1 MAYNKQTWRNNELPV
16 IGQTPINADRL
27 NHMEQGILD
36 AHTGNLTTQERNKL
50 AGVEAG
56 ATVNSSDAD
65 LRNRATHTGI
75 QPMSSVDGLE
85 GALSSKA
92 NAADVMTAPE
102 RTKLTGIEAGAT
114 KNVPATDADVAA
126 GTDEVSY
133 ITPKQLKTQIDNN
146 PGPQG
151 PEGPQGPAGTG
162 VTILGSFDSPSELP
176 PTGSNGDA
184 YLVQG
189 DLYVWAGTEWDNVG
203 TIQGPEGSP
212 GDDGVGIN
220 RIDVSYVVSAAS
232 VTTAPASGWV
242 TTLPTVPK
250 GQKLWTRMVSVLT
263 NGNQTTAYTSAV
275 QGEDGSPGSAGANG
289 VGVSSITRVYNTS

>member
-92 NAADVMTAPE
+92 NAADVMTASE

-146 PGPQG
+146 PG
-151 PEGPQGPAGTG
+151 
-162 VTILGSFDSPSELP
+162 S
-176 PTGSNGDA
+176 
-184 YLVQG
+184 
-189 DLYVWAGTEWDNVG
+189 
-203 TIQGPEGSP
+203 
-212 GDDGVGIN
+212 
-220 RIDVSYVVSAAS
+220 
-232 VTTAPASGWV
+232 
-242 TTLPTVPK
+242 
-250 GQKLWTRMVSVLT
+250 
-263 NGNQTTAYTSAV
+263 
-275 QGEDGSPGSAGANG
+275 
-289 VGVSSITRVYNTS
+289 

>member
-92 NAADVMTAPE
+92 NAADVMTASE

-133 ITPKQLKTQIDNN
+133 ITPKQLKT
-146 PGPQG
+146 
-151 PEGPQGPAGTG
+151 
-162 VTILGSFDSPSELP
+162 
-176 PTGSNGDA
+176 
-184 YLVQG
+184 
-189 DLYVWAGTEWDNVG
+189 
-203 TIQGPEGSP
+203 
-212 GDDGVGIN
+212 
-220 RIDVSYVVSAAS
+220 SAA
-232 VTTAPASGWV
+232 VTAELESGASKRQAVLNVAAAVPGV
-242 TTLPTVPK
+242 TTLTALHDPQVTLIAWCHIGFSSGAPQCWQPTPI
-250 GQKLWTRMVSVLT
+250 LT
-263 NGNQTTAYTSAV
+263 SSSA
-275 QGEDGSPGSAGANG
+275 A
-289 VGVSSITRVYNTS
+289 R